1 MQRWMIYQDGDLPAI
16 TVSIGVAAGEQGID
30 AIPLLS
36 KTDAAL
42 HLAKESGRNRV
53 AIASAD

>member
-1 MQRWMIYQDGDLPAI
+1 MIYQDGDLPAI

-30 AIPLLS
+30 AIPFLS
-36 KTDAAL
+36 RADAAL

-53 AIASAD
+53 TIASAD